1 MNATVVSNDIGP
13 ADRVSTDD
21 RPPDLTS
28 LNGFSTEDLVYNRE
42 GRLSPNQQLEL
53 RRAALGKGY
62 EICIVVAF
70 AIVNLVVFHATPLF
84 MSIMGGFVIYYA
96 IRLVQRVGELR
107 EGVVDEVVGDA
118 WAQFVPDSEGPDRYW
133 LHIDDLKLEISGTAY
148 ETFRRGGPYR
158 IYYVAT
164 TNTAIGGEVL
174 PDWRPLPA
182 PTARR
187 HWWQSLG
194 ISLGVE

>member
-13 ADRVSTDD
+13 ADRVSNDD
-21 RPPDLTS
+21 RPPDLTY
-28 LNGFSTEDLVYNRE
+28 LNGFSSEDLVYNRE

-53 RRAALGKGY
+53 RRTARGKAY

-70 AIVNLVVFHATPLF
+70 AIFNLVVFHATPVF
-84 MSIMGGFVIYYA
+84 VSIIGGFVIYYA
-96 IRLVQRVGELR
+96 VRLVQRVDELR
-107 EGVVDEVVGDA
+107 EGVVHEVVGDA

-133 LHIDDLKLEISGTAY
+133 LHIDGLKLEISDTAY
-148 ETFRRGGPYR
+148 ASFRRGGPYR

-182 PTARR
+182 PTAGRR
-187 HWWQSLG
+187 WWQNLG
-194 ISLGVE
+194 ISVGVE